1 MSNHRMLIDKPDEG
15 MATAAIEGAQDGM
28 WDLDFTSDRIYLSRR
43 WKALLGFNVSDL
55 SDDPTEWFSRIH
67 KDDHSQVKKLL
78 KKHLEGKTAHFRS
91 EHRIQHANGSY
102 RWFLVRGA
110 KVHLAQQ
117 SVSRIAGTITDI
129 HERKN
134 HEHQL
139 LQQLDELRFAL
150 ASEKV
155 LMDELD
161 RKNRELT
168 ELSITDGLTG
178 LFNHRY
184 LQDRFDYEFKRVR
197 RYGGML
203 SCIII
208 DIDHF
213 KSLNDTYGHQ
223 YGDYVIR
230 QIATLIKTRS
240 REVDICGRYGGEE
253 FMVISNLHEKNAL
266 LYATK
271 LHDTIEKYVF
281 EHPTASVNVTV
292 SIGIA
297 EYNSEVRSKQEL
309 IERADRAMYQAKNSG
324 RNMVCIWRNT
334 QLTDEHSVDSGD
346 VVRFRERFRDMAVE
360 AYTSWMDAS
369 SEVVNAVERN
379 IPYAPGHAEEVSK
392 IAVSIA
398 ETMNLSREQIEI
410 VRLGAF
416 LHDIGKCGIPEVVV
430 NARSPLSKI
439 DAAFLG
445 RHPDIGVAM
454 LKEIK
459 FLERELPV
467 ILYHHERFDGKGYPH
482 HLRGREIPVEARI
495 VAVADAV
502 DTKLN
507 GRRSGRKC
515 AMVKVHEMLHKGR
528 GTLYCPDVCDAFEK
542 QTDLTGNTKESTL

>member
-1 MSNHRMLIDKPDEG
+1 MSHQRELLDKPDEY
-15 MATAAIEGAQDGM
+15 MAVAAIEGAQDGI
-28 WDLDFTSDRIYLSRR
+28 WDLDINSDRIFLSKQ
-43 WKALLGFNVSDL
+43 WKALLGFNATDL
-55 SDDPTEWFSRIH
+55 SDTPTEWFSRIH
-67 KDDHSQVKKLL
+67 DDDRSQVKKLL

-91 EHRIQHANGSY
+91 EHRIRHANGSF
-102 RWFLVRGA
+102 RWFLARGA
-110 KVHLAQQ
+110 KVDLSHHA
-117 SVSRIAGTITDI
+117 VSRIAGTITDI
-129 HERKN
+129 HEQKN
-134 HEHQL
+134 HEQQL

-168 ELSITDGLTG
+168 ELSITDGLTR
-178 LFNHRY
+178 LYNHRY

-213 KSLNDTYGHQ
+213 KTLNDTYGHQ

-253 FMVISNLHEKNAL
+253 FMVITNLNEKNAL

-271 LHDTIEKYVF
+271 IHDTIEKYVF
-281 EHPTASVNVTV
+281 EHPSAQVNVTV
-292 SIGIA
+292 SVGVA
-297 EYNSEVRSKQEL
+297 EYNSDIKSKQEF

-324 RNMVCIWRNT
+324 RNMVCVWRDT
-334 QLTDEHSVDSGD
+334 QLTDEHAVDSGE
-346 VVRFRERFRDMAVE
+346 VVRFREMFRELSTQAYASWIDMCKNVVDAVE
-360 AYTSWMDAS
+360 QKVPHAA
-369 SEVVNAVERN
+369 
-379 IPYAPGHAEEVSK
+379 GHAAAVSHY
-392 IAVSIA
+392 AVSIA
-398 ETMNLSREQIEI
+398 KHMNLTKEQIGI

-416 LHDIGKCGIPEVVV
+416 LHDIGKCAIPDTIL
-430 NARSPLSKI
+430 AAPSPLSKI
-439 DAAFLG
+439 DAALLA
-445 RHPDIGVAM
+445 RHPEVAVTM

-459 FLERELPV
+459 FLEREQPV

-482 HLRGREIPVEARI
+482 HLKGREIPLEARI

-502 DTKLN
+502 DTKLH
-507 GRRSGRKC
+507 GRKSGRKSS
-515 AMVKVHEMLHKGR
+515 MKKVGEMLQKDR
-528 GTLYCPDVCDAFEK
+528 GTRYCPDVCDAFVSCC
-542 QTDLTGNTKESTL
+542 QQNNW